1 MNQHIAIDGPASAG
15 KSTIAKEVARRL
27 GLVYV
32 DTGAMYRAMAVH
44 FLRCGLAPED
54 EAGITEACR
63 DAQVSIEYKGGM
75 QQVLLNGKNVTHL
88 LRDEATG
95 SMASSSSVYGEVRKK
110 LVELQQELASRTTV
124 VMDGRDIGTVVLPD
138 AALKIYLTASAEERA
153 RRRYK
158 ELQAKGIVHQYE
170 EIEQDIKERDARD
183 MNRPIA
189 PLRPAGDSVIID
201 CSAMSISKV
210 VARILSLYEK
220 VRS

>member
-27 GLVYV
+27 KLVYV

-54 EAGITEACR
+54 EAGITEACQ

-88 LRDEATG
+88 LRDETTG
-95 SMASSSSVYGEVRKK
+95 SMASSSSVYGEVRRK

-138 AALKIYLTASAEERA
+138 AALKIYLTASVEERA

-158 ELQAKGIVHQYE
+158 ELQAKGETHQYE
-170 EIEQDIKERDARD
+170 EIRQEIKERDARD

-189 PLRPAGDSVIID
+189 PLRPAEDSVIID
-201 CSAMSISKV
+201 CSSMSIQ
-210 VARILSLYEK
+210 RW
-220 VRS
+220 